1 MVLLNKKCRV
11 SGSIGLPFELVKSC
25 SVPIVHITALPIEF
39 VLPLKNVHIMYYVHI
54 MAMAKMFIFALH
66 NRRAYYA
73 VRR

>member
-39 VLPLKNVHIMYYVHI
+39 DYYSTHCASAQKCAHYVLC
-54 MAMAKMFIFALH
+54 AH
-66 NRRAYYA
+66 NGNG
-73 VRR
+73 